1 MLSMLRKITLVTVVG
16 ISSILGTF
24 GGAIP
29 FLTTP
34 AAWAAES
41 PHSPESTSALA
52 QATTVVKAGVDS
64 TSTAVHKG
72 RAIVVTA
79 SRYDESVHLSH
90 TNISAEE
97 LALREPDQ
105 ELPLLLQDIPGV
117 FSYSDAGSGL
127 GYTYLKIRGFD
138 QRRVGVLVNGIPFN
152 DPEDHQVW
160 WVDMPDLGA
169 SLQDIQVQRGV
180 TNSIGGLGSI
190 GGTVNLTTAPPAR
203 EQSGSFALAAGSY
216 GFGQRMINYHT
227 GDLGHGFRSQV
238 RVSQQESDGYRQ
250 RSGSDQWAVFWSG
263 LHETDRVS
271 TRINIYTG
279 HELTHHSWNSSPAS
293 ALALDRTHNPDTYE
307 NAIDDFRQ
315 PHYELHNTIY
325 LNDDLSL
332 LNSVYYTRGEGFYEN
347 FKDGET
353 PSDYGLNRLLGL
365 TDTIIADGDTL
376 DVELDVVRRKWVK
389 KDQVGWVPRMIWN
402 QDKGRLVIGGD
413 AYTYH
418 GDHWGDVL
426 QVEGFTP
433 DDLSGRDMK
442 YYEHTGDKDAFSVYA
457 NQRLEV
463 APGLTLMAD
472 LQFQHKE
479 YSFLQEEAGHF
490 TGDLRNAY
498 TVEYDFFNPKAAIH
512 WQTPGLVAG
521 GELAT
526 YASVG
531 VNRREP
537 SDSDLFNTWD
547 GPDDLGVTPL
557 FRQSREVL
565 NADGSVAYLEW
576 TDPLVEEEKVVDT
589 EVGISW
595 VGSKLSFTLGGYWMD
610 FTDEIVPYGG
620 VDEDGYGIRGNAGKT
635 LHRGL
640 ELGLRARP
648 FAKNELSVAASR
660 SWDEFDEFLFTDD
673 YGTAV
678 DYSGNPI
685 ALFPEYLIMVGW
697 HTQLT
702 DGLSSNLRL
711 RRVGRQYLD
720 NSGLEERTIDP
731 WTTVDLSLWLDLSSL
746 GIAGKTMPRAFLHMR
761 NLGGIEY
768 ETTGYYDPW
777 GGADYSGENY
787 YTPGAGRNFAAGVSA
802 TF

>member
-1 MLSMLRKITLVTVVG
+1 MLQILCKPIRSAVLCLLFFTSVVRAA
-16 ISSILGTF
+16 
-24 GGAIP
+24 GAGE
-29 FLTTP
+29 TSESAP
-34 AAWAAES
+34 A
-41 PHSPESTSALA
+41 PA
-52 QATTVVKAGVDS
+52 QPAIAVGAGVDS
-64 TSTAVHKG
+64 TKIHRS
-72 RAIVVTA
+72 REIVVTA
-79 SRYDESVHLSH
+79 SRYDDSIHLSH
-90 TNISAEE
+90 TNISAED
-97 LALREPDQ
+97 LKLREPDQ

-180 TNSIGGLGSI
+180 TNSIGGLASI
-190 GGTVNLTTAPPAR
+190 GGTVNLVTAPPSR
-203 EQSGSFALAAGSY
+203 EQSGSFDLAGGSY
-216 GFGQRMINYHT
+216 GFGRRMINVHT
-227 GDLGHGFRSQV
+227 GDLGRGLRSQV
-238 RVSQQESDGYRQ
+238 RVSHQESDGYRD

-263 LHETDRVS
+263 LHETEKTS

-279 HELTHHSWNSSPAS
+279 HELTHHAWDSSPIS
-293 ALALDRTHNPDTYE
+293 ELRKDRTHNPETYE

-315 PHYELHNTIY
+315 PHYELHNTVY
-325 LNDDLSL
+325 LNEDLTL

-353 PSDYGLNRLLGL
+353 PSDYALNVYLDLP
-365 TDTIIADGDTL
+365 DTTEDGDSREVDL
-376 DVELDVVRRKWVK
+376 VRRKWVR
-389 KDQVGWVPRMIWN
+389 KDQVGWVPRMIWR
-402 QDKGRLVIGGD
+402 QGKGRLVIGGD

-433 DDLSGRDMK
+433 GDLTGRELK
-442 YYEHTGDKDAFSVYA
+442 YYQHTGDKDAFSVYA

-479 YSFLQEEAGHF
+479 YSFLQEKVGNF

-498 TVEYDFFNPKAAIH
+498 TVKYDFFNPKAALH
-512 WQTPGLVAG
+512 WQVPGRLAG
-521 GELAT
+521 GRLAT

-537 SDSDLFNTWD
+537 SDTDLFDTWD
-547 GPDDLGVTPL
+547 GPDDLGVAPL
-557 FRQSREVL
+557 FRSSREVL
-565 NADGSVAYLEW
+565 NPDGSVAYLEW
-576 TDPLVEEEKVVDT
+576 TDPRVRQEKVVDS
-589 EVGISW
+589 ELGLSW
-595 VGSKLSFTLGGYWMD
+595 AGSNLSFTLGGYWMD

-640 ELGLRARP
+640 ELGLRARIDQH
-648 FAKNELSVAASR
+648 NQLTIAASR
-660 SWDEFDEFLFTDD
+660 SWDEFDEFLFHDYDGTETDL
-673 YGTAV
+673 
-678 DYSGNPI
+678 SGRPI
-685 ALFPEYLIMVGW
+685 ALFPEYLGMVGW
-697 HTQLT
+697 RTEWSG
-702 DGLSSNLRL
+702 GLSSNLRL
-711 RRVGRQYLD
+711 RQVGRQHLD
-720 NSGLEERTIDP
+720 NTGNGDRIINP
-731 WTTVDLSLWLDLSSL
+731 WATVDLSLWLDLSPL
-746 GIAGKTMPRAFLHMR
+746 GIAGKTRPTVFFHLR
-761 NLGGIEY
+761 NLSDERY
-768 ETTGYYDPW
+768 ETTGYYNPW
-777 GGADYSGENY
+777 GGADYSGENH
-787 YTPGAGRNFAAGVSA
+787 YTPGPGRNFATGVSA

>member
-1 MLSMLRKITLVTVVG
+1 MLSLFRQSFLFAAVAASSLLLFASPAG
-16 ISSILGTF
+16 AASAPIS
-24 GGAIP
+24 A
-29 FLTTP
+29 LTNP
-34 AAWAAES
+34 APDS
-41 PHSPESTSALA
+41 ESTPVLA
-52 QATTVVKAGVDS
+52 QAATVANAGVDS
-64 TSTAVHKG
+64 TKSILYKG
-72 RAIVVTA
+72 RPIVVTA
-79 SRYDESVHLSH
+79 SRYDDSVHLSH
-90 TNISAEE
+90 TNLSAEE
-97 LALREPDQ
+97 LALREPDR

-190 GGTVNLTTAPPAR
+190 GGTVNLVTAPPAR
-203 EQSGSFALAAGSY
+203 EQSGSFTLSAGSY
-216 GFGQRMINYHT
+216 GFGQEMINVHT
-227 GDLGHGFRSQV
+227 GDLGHGLRSQV
-238 RVSQQESDGYRQ
+238 RVSHQQSDGYRR
-250 RSGSDQWAVFWSG
+250 RSGSDQWSVFWSG
-263 LHETDRVS
+263 LHESDRTS

-279 HELTHHSWNSSPAS
+279 HELTHHSWDSSPAS
-293 ALALDRTHNPDTYE
+293 ALELDRRHNPETYE

-315 PHYELHNTIY
+315 PHYEVHNTVY

-332 LNSVYYTRGEGFYEN
+332 MNSVYYTRGEGFYEN

-353 PSDYGLNRLLGL
+353 PSDYGLNRFLGL
-365 TDTIIADGDTL
+365 ADTVVVDGETVDA
-376 DVELDVVRRKWVK
+376 ELDIVRRKWVK
-389 KDQVGWVPRMIWN
+389 KDQAGWVPSLVWQ
-402 QDKGRLVIGGD
+402 QDRGRLVVGGD

-433 DDLSGRDMK
+433 EDLAGRDLK
-442 YYEHTGDKDAFSVYA
+442 YYQHTGDKEAFSVYA

-463 APGLTLMAD
+463 AAGLTLMAD
-472 LQFQHKE
+472 LQIQHKK
-479 YSFLQEEAGHF
+479 YSFLQEEAGNF

-498 TVEYDFFNPKAAIH
+498 TVKYDFFNPKGAIH
-512 WQTPGLVAG
+512 WKVPGRLAG

-537 SDSDLFNTWD
+537 SDSDLYDTWD
-547 GPDDLGVTPL
+547 GPDDLGVAPL
-557 FRQSREVL
+557 FARSREVRG
-565 NADGSVAYLEW
+565 ADGSVAYLEW
-576 TDPLVEEEKVVDT
+576 FDPLVKEEKVVDT
-589 EVGISW
+589 EAGVSW
-595 VGSKLSFTLGGYWMD
+595 AGSKLSFTLGGYWMD

-640 ELGLRARP
+640 ELGLRAVP
-648 FAKNELSVAASR
+648 IADHELSIAASR
-660 SWDEFDEFLFTDD
+660 SWDEFDDFLFTDD
-673 YGTAV
+673 TGAV
-678 DYSGNPI
+678 ADFSGHPI
-685 ALFPEYLIMVGW
+685 ALFPESLAMAGW
-697 HTQLT
+697 RAQWTG
-702 DGLSSNLRL
+702 GLSSHLRV
-711 RRVGRQYLD
+711 RRVGKQYLD

-731 WTTVDLSLWLDLSSL
+731 WTTIDVSLWLDLSSF
-746 GIAGKTMPRAFLHMR
+746 GIAGNTTPRAFFHLR
-761 NLGGIEY
+761 NLGGVDY
-768 ETTGYYDPW
+768 ETTGYYNPW
-777 GGADYSGENY
+777 GGADYSGENH
-787 YTPGAGRNFAAGVSA
+787 YTPGPGRNFAAGVSA